1 MHSRVGTYMGE
12 KGRVRRMNSA
22 HADIDLDIDGED
34 AGIWRRGQDHFHHF
48 SKLLEQELEQE
59 TKTVQERWS
68 KWSHH
73 RLQASGLALIGMKG
87 RPNGTLFGD
96 YILTFEKPD
105 RQHIGQHRFTHGDI
119 VVLSRTKP
127 IGEKT
132 IEGIVLERG
141 PTRIKIV
148 VAQRPKDLK
157 KGTWRLDRGANR
169 VAHDRMQ
176 EALEMFHS
184 VEGDRGTILRDLLLG
199 QVHDP
204 EENASSPPKISG
216 KFQRV
221 EPSDAVLNPS
231 QKEAMDAA
239 LKRKVTIIQGPPG
252 TGKTHTAVA
261 TLAQL
266 AREGRGP
273 ILATAESNVA
283 VDNLL
288 EGLLEAGIRAV
299 RTGRPVKVRES
310 LREATLDAQLEQHP
324 KQDEIAIIREEND
337 EVQRALSKLKGR
349 EKGLAHRDI
358 QYNKKEIRRLEKE
371 MIASVLDNA
380 QVICSTNIGTGHR
393 VLDHRRFPIVLMDEA
408 TQAIEPSSMVP
419 ISKGCRQLI
428 LVGDHRQLPPTVISN
443 DAQEGG
449 LGRSLFER
457 LIDVGIK
464 SHMLTVQYRMHPVL
478 REFPS
483 ARFYD
488 DKLEDGCSAEQ
499 RPAPAGVLWPDW
511 DHPFAF
517 IPITGSEIEEEEG
530 GSRSNPAEAAR
541 IYGLVQELLVPGDI
555 TPDQIGIIT
564 PYSGQVRALCDIFDS
579 NRERDKGQRYAGLEI
594 NSVDG
599 YQGREKEV
607 IIFSAVR
614 SNPDG
619 IVGFLSDR
627 RRLNVAITRAKRGL
641 IVLGDPQTLRY
652 DSTWRSWLDWAEER
666 GLFAWHLVND

>member
-1 MHSRVGTYMGE
+1 
-12 KGRVRRMNSA
+12 
-22 HADIDLDIDGED
+22 
-34 AGIWRRGQDHFHHF
+34 
-48 SKLLEQELEQE
+48 
-59 TKTVQERWS
+59 
-68 KWSHH
+68 
-73 RLQASGLALIGMKG
+73 
-87 RPNGTLFGD
+87 
-96 YILTFEKPD
+96 
-105 RQHIGQHRFTHGDI
+105 
-119 VVLSRTKP
+119 
-127 IGEKT
+127 
-132 IEGIVLERG
+132 
-141 PTRIKIV
+141 
-148 VAQRPKDLK
+148 
-157 KGTWRLDRGANR
+157 
-169 VAHDRMQ
+169 
-176 EALEMFHS
+176 
-184 VEGDRGTILRDLLLG
+184 
-199 QVHDP
+199 
-204 EENASSPPKISG
+204 
-216 KFQRV
+216 
-221 EPSDAVLNPS
+221 
-231 QKEAMDAA
+231 
-239 LKRKVTIIQGPPG
+239 
-252 TGKTHTAVA
+252 
-261 TLAQL
+261 
-266 AREGRGP
+266 
-273 ILATAESNVA
+273 
-283 VDNLL
+283 
-288 EGLLEAGIRAV
+288 
-299 RTGRPVKVRES
+299 
-310 LREATLDAQLEQHP
+310 
-324 KQDEIAIIREEND
+324 
-337 EVQRALSKLKGR
+337 
-349 EKGLAHRDI
+349 
-358 QYNKKEIRRLEKE
+358 

-428 LVGDHRQLPPTVISN
+428 LVGDHCQLPPTVISN

-488 DKLEDGCSAEQ
+488 GKLEDGCSAEE

-517 IPITGSEIEEEEG
+517 IPITGSEIQEEEG
-530 GSRSNPAEAAR
+530 GSRSNPSEAAR
-541 IYGLVQELLVPGDI
+541 IYGLVQELLIPGDV

-579 NRERDKGQRYAGLEI
+579 KKEREQGQRYAGLEI

-641 IVLGDPQTLRY
+641 IVLGDPQTLRF
-652 DSTWRSWLDWAEER
+652 DPTWRSWLDWADER

>member
-1 MHSRVGTYMGE
+1 
-12 KGRVRRMNSA
+12 
-22 HADIDLDIDGED
+22 
-34 AGIWRRGQDHFHHF
+34 
-48 SKLLEQELEQE
+48 
-59 TKTVQERWS
+59 
-68 KWSHH
+68 
-73 RLQASGLALIGMKG
+73 
-87 RPNGTLFGD
+87 
-96 YILTFEKPD
+96 
-105 RQHIGQHRFTHGDI
+105 
-119 VVLSRTKP
+119 
-127 IGEKT
+127 
-132 IEGIVLERG
+132 
-141 PTRIKIV
+141 
-148 VAQRPKDLK
+148 
-157 KGTWRLDRGANR
+157 
-169 VAHDRMQ
+169 
-176 EALEMFHS
+176 
-184 VEGDRGTILRDLLLG
+184 
-199 QVHDP
+199 
-204 EENASSPPKISG
+204 
-216 KFQRV
+216 
-221 EPSDAVLNPS
+221 
-231 QKEAMDAA
+231 
-239 LKRKVTIIQGPPG
+239 
-252 TGKTHTAVA
+252 
-261 TLAQL
+261 
-266 AREGRGP
+266 
-273 ILATAESNVA
+273 
-283 VDNLL
+283 
-288 EGLLEAGIRAV
+288 V

-324 KQDEIAIIREEND
+324 KQDEIAIIREETD

-358 QYNKKEIRRLEKE
+358 QYNRKEIRRLEKE

-483 ARFYD
+483 ARFYE
-488 DKLEDGCSAEQ
+488 DKLEDGCSAEE

-555 TPDQIGIIT
+555 TPGQIGIIT

-579 NRERDKGQRYAGLEI
+579 NKEREQGQRYAGLEI

-641 IVLGDPQTLRY
+641 IVLGDPQTLRF
-652 DSTWRSWLDWAEER
+652 DPTWRSWLDWADER